1 LKVALVY
8 EIVDLSFTEDKSMM
22 KEQPSS
28 TNKTFNFPK
37 DILNEIESM
46 KAQLREEDSVKHQK
60 ESNYLD
66 EELDFRFTA
75 LTQGLG
81 FHQDEKNNVINVDA
95 TKISK
100 PAPKN
105 NTLYNQNVSLKKELD
120 QFNRGDLSPL
130 YNSKGTNSLET
141 HPLFSHTKFETLKTT
156 LPETIIENNFHNQV
170 EPKVLA
176 KPKDQILAWFIDLFV
191 ITSML
196 LVAICIT
203 FITLGIYDFETVSK
217 LFTLSEAATYIAP
230 FFVFFYLFYFT
241 ILDREGNSTLGKKIL
256 RIRIVSKFDEHL
268 GLTQSF
274 LRAAITLLSS
284 LALGLPLVMD
294 FQGKLTDSMVIKE
307 EF

>member
-1 LKVALVY
+1 
-8 EIVDLSFTEDKSMM
+8 MM
-22 KEQPSS
+22 KDQSNS
-28 TNKTFNFPK
+28 TKNTFTFPK

-46 KAQLREEDSVKHQK
+46 KAQLREEDSIKHQQ
-60 ESNYLD
+60 ESNYLE

-81 FHQDEKNNVINVDA
+81 FHQDDKNKVINVESPKTA
-95 TKISK
+95 K
-100 PAPKN
+100 PSIKST
-105 NTLYNQNVSLKKELD
+105 TLYNQNVSLKKELD
-120 QFNRGDLSPL
+120 QFDRGDLSPL
-130 YNSKGTNSLET
+130 YNSAGTNKTET
-141 HPLFSHTKFETLKTT
+141 HPLFSHTKFDTLKTN
-156 LPETIIENNFHNQV
+156 LKETVIENNLKEE
-170 EPKVLA
+170 EPKTLA
-176 KPKDQILAWFIDLFV
+176 KIQDQLLAWFIDLVV

-196 LVAICIT
+196 ALAICIT
-203 FITLGIYDFETVSK
+203 FATLGIYDLETVSK
-217 LFTLSEAATYIAP
+217 VFTLAEAATYIAP

-307 EF
+307 DF